1 MAEIPSQR
9 TWNTAIILGLFA
21 ALLGIVAL
29 LIDTIQGDPFNWAVL
44 PAIGAGLLVAALA
57 MAQRKKTKA

>member
-1 MAEIPSQR
+1 MADIPSQR
-9 TWNTAIILGLFA
+9 TWNAAIILGLLA
-21 ALLGIVAL
+21 ALMGLVAL

-57 MAQRKKTKA
+57 LTQRRKTKG